1 METQQ
6 GFLTSDLGVEKNAH
20 ELADTRP
27 KMHGA
32 TLLFC
37 VLVVFKRI
45 HSGGVALENAKGL
58 VPGGVLQRLHRTNIA
73 RETDQVII
81 TDV

>member
-6 GFLTSDLGVEKNAH
+6 GFLTSDLGGEKNAH

-27 KMHGA
+27 KMYVSN
-32 TLLFC
+32 LLFC
-37 VLVVFKRI
+37 GLVVFKRI

-58 VPGGVLQRLHRTNIA
+58 MPGGVLH
-73 RETDQVII
+73 
-81 TDV
+81 